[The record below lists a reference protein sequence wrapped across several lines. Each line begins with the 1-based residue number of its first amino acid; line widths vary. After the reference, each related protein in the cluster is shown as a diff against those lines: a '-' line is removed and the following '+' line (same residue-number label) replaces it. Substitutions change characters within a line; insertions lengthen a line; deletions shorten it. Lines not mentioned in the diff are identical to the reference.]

1 MMMKDNKWK
10 FILTSVV
17 ILLPILYGLIYWNE
31 LPEQMARHWAADG
44 SPNGYSSKAFVVFGL
59 PLILLALH
67 LFCVYITYRDPKN
80 ENQSKKVF
88 GVIWWICPVICVFSE
103 AYVYAFALGREF
115 DITLMCSILLGLIF
129 VAFGNYFPKIKQ
141 NSTIGIRTKWT
152 VASEKNWNA
161 THRMGGKL
169 WVAAGILMLASMLFS
184 TSLRMYLVLFALAV
198 AILVPIIYSYSYA
211 KQYGEDQGI

>member
-1 MMMKDNKWK
+1 MMKDNKWK

-67 LFCVYITYRDPKN
+67 LLCVYITYKDPKN
-80 ENQSKKVF
+80 KNQSKKVF

-115 DITLMCSILLGLIF
+115 DITLMCSILLGLIL

-161 THRMGGKL
+161 THRLGGKV
-169 WVAAGILMLASMLFS
+169 WVAAGILMLASVFLPTAMIPWTIGLLLIV
-184 TSLRMYLVLFALAV
+184 TIAL
-198 AILVPIIYSYSYA
+198 PIGYSYHFEKS
-211 KQYGEDQGI
+211 QGESKK

>member
-59 PLILLALH
+59 PLILLALQ
-67 LFCVYITYRDPKN
+67 LLCVYITYKDPKN
-80 ENQSKKVF
+80 KNQSKKVF
-88 GVIWWICPVICVFSE
+88 GVIWWICPIICICVE

-115 DITLMCSILLGLIF
+115 DITLMCSMLLGLIF

-152 VASEKNWNA
+152 VTSEKNWNA
-161 THRMGGKL
+161 THRMGGKV
-169 WVAAGILMLASMLFS
+169 WVAAGILMLASVFLP
-184 TSLRMYLVLFALAV
+184 TAIIPWTIGLLLIVTIAL
-198 AILVPIIYSYSYA
+198 PIGYSYHFEKSQEA
-211 KQYGEDQGI
+211 SKK

>member
-10 FILTSVV
+10 FILTAAV

-59 PLILLALH
+59 PLVLLALH
-67 LFCVYITYRDPKN
+67 LLCVYITYRDPKN
-80 ENQSKKVF
+80 KNQSKKVF
-88 GVIWWICPVICVFSE
+88 GVIWWICPLVCIFSE

-161 THRMGGKL
+161 THRMGGKV
-169 WVAAGILMLASMLFS
+169 WVAAGILMLASVFLPTAMIPWTIGLLLIV
-184 TSLRMYLVLFALAV
+184 TIAL
-198 AILVPIIYSYSYA
+198 PIGYSYRFEKS
-211 KQYGEDQGI
+211 QGESKK